1 MGKQKIKSAA
11 SIIKESISKDPGP
24 FKAIRVSTCVP
35 NDWNPNKMDPSTR
48 DKLVRGIKM
57 LRDQGAEVPPII
69 VRRHPD
75 KTVAKYQIIDGF
87 HRWDIYRA
95 DGIER
100 INAFVLN
107 VDTKT
112 AMILTDTLNYLRGE
126 PAPDDYAEYFRR
138 LITETQTP
146 VAELG
151 ELVHKNPDE
160 IEAILDAYDIEIE
173 HIDVVVEGDGESR
186 AKDEDDVFVEVKFV
200 MSRSQQE
207 VVERELSR
215 IGALLNGKNI
225 RGRALEYMAV
235 NSSQTELDNLMGQ
248 GVADVPKKE
257 KLSKLK
263 KKMKEKAA

>member
-1 MGKQKIKSAA
+1 MSKQKVKPAT
-11 SIIKESISKDPGP
+11 SIIKEATGKDPGP
-24 FKAIRVSTCVP
+24 FKSVRVSVCAP
-35 NDWNPNKMDPSTR
+35 NDWNPNKMDPATR

-69 VRRHPD
+69 LRRHPD
-75 KTVAKYQIIDGF
+75 KTVARYQIIDGF

-95 DGIER
+95 EGIER
-100 INAFVLN
+100 INAFIIN

-112 AMILTDTLNYLRGE
+112 AMILTDTLNYLRGD

-146 VAELG
+146 ISQLG

-160 IEAILDAYDIEIE
+160 IEAILEAYDIDIE
-173 HIDVVVEGDGESR
+173 HIDIAVEHDGDGR
-186 AKDEDDVFVEVKFV
+186 GDDTDDPFIEVKFV

-207 VVERELSR
+207 VVEREISR

-225 RGRALEYMAV
+225 RGRALEFMAV
-235 NSSQTELDNLMGQ
+235 NSSHTELDNLMGE
-248 GVADVPKKE
+248 GVADVPKD
-257 KLSKLK
+257 KLSNLK
-263 KKMKEKAA
+263 KKMKAKAS